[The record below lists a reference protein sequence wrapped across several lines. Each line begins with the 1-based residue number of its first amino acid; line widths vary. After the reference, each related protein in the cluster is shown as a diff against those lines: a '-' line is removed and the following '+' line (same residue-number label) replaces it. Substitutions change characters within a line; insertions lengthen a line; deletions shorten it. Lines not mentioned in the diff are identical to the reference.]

1 MDLSKISDLIQ
12 EMVEHEFPVV
22 TRGYGMKEVDAYLDE
37 IIMSIKEIAKTNK
50 ELYVENQEAKNEIIE
65 LKKELRNLK
74 AGLEA
79 VKGSDK
85 EVTNVDIL
93 RRLSHLEKIVYGQD
107 N

>member
-1 MDLSKISDLIQ
+1 MDYGKISDLIQ
-12 EMVEHEFPVV
+12 EMIEHEFPVV
-22 TRGYGMKEVDAYLDE
+22 TRGYSMKDVDSYLDE
-37 IIMSIKEIAKTNK
+37 IIAAIKEMAKANK
-50 ELYVENQEAKNEIIE
+50 ELYLEKEEAQNEVIE

-74 AGLEA
+74 AGIEA

>member
-1 MDLSKISDLIQ
+1 MDLSKISELIQ

-22 TRGYGMKEVDAYLDE
+22 TRGYGMKEVDSYLDE

-50 ELYVENQEAKNEIIE
+50 ELYIQNQEAQNEIID
-65 LKKELRNLK
+65 LKKQLRNLK

-85 EVTNVDIL
+85 EVTNVDLL
-93 RRLSHLEKIVYGQD
+93 RRISNLEKIVYGHD
-107 N
+107 D

>member
-1 MDLSKISDLIQ
+1 MDYAKISELIQ
-12 EMVEHEFPVV
+12 EMIEHEFPVV
-22 TRGYGMKEVDAYLDE
+22 TRGYSMKDVDSYLDE
-37 IIMSIKEIAKTNK
+37 IIGSIKEMAKANK
-50 ELYVENQEAKNEIIE
+50 ELYMENKEAQNEIAE

-74 AGLEA
+74 AGIEA

-93 RRLSHLEKIVYGQD
+93 RRLSHLEKIVYGQE